1 MTFFLCYE
9 NLPVSLRC
17 YYVRPFVLNCIRSWM
32 TTTFWFYS
40 STSVLVS
47 SNQEVLLYFVYS
59 VLVRQFSPMLR
70 QYLLSLSKIAFASV
84 VSVRIRSLL
93 SNLAVLVN
101 GLLKNSGGSWSQ
113 RGTFGFFF
121 ASAFSPSKVGPKLW
135 NLEFLLCLIGHFLL
149 RRNLGDLSNYSL
161 LFFLFYFGVLQRF

>member
-1 MTFFLCYE
+1 
-9 NLPVSLRC
+9 
-17 YYVRPFVLNCIRSWM
+17 M

-101 GLLKNSGGSWSQ
+101 GLLKNSGGS
-113 RGTFGFFF
+113 
-121 ASAFSPSKVGPKLW
+121 
-135 NLEFLLCLIGHFLL
+135 
-149 RRNLGDLSNYSL
+149 
-161 LFFLFYFGVLQRF
+161 